1 MNEQVSSV
9 QMGQIHG
16 ITELVSLER
25 TSGDNWVQLF
35 KTKSARGFARD
46 LVQSGFEYSQ
56 ALKQILFHFT
66 DSQVSEKI
74 DLSFWLCKSWVME
87 SELQ

>member
-9 QMGQIHG
+9 QMGQIRG

-35 KTKSARGFARD
+35 KTKSARGFTRD
-46 LVQSGFEYSQ
+46 LVQSGFKHSQ
-56 ALKQILFHFT
+56 ALKQILSFISPILK
-66 DSQVSEKI
+66 SQKTLTYPFACVNHE
-74 DLSFWLCKSWVME
+74 
-87 SELQ
+87 